1 MLLGQAMQNAWTRI
15 MWTGSGVEEFLL
27 GKQPPPSW
35 RFRESL
41 ISGGQ
46 TPNHKSLHGD
56 EKLNFGALFLI
67 NFLFQEM
74 QSRPFKIKLIF

>member
-1 MLLGQAMQNAWTRI
+1 MLLGEAMENAWTRI
-15 MWTGSGVEEFLL
+15 MGTGSGSGVEDFLL

-46 TPNHKSLHGD
+46 TPNHKSLNGD

-74 QSRPFKIKLIF
+74 QSVPSK